1 MTRRQITR
9 HILKA
14 SRKGKQLLSSPYYW
28 GFVIAKKIVWVA
40 AAYFLFS
47 SPAQAAL
54 NYEDYPVVKLRSLD
68 KITARTMTFEAKV
81 GSTVRFGEI
90 FIKVQSCRKPPPVE
104 QSEAAAFLQVWQTS
118 DDDKNKETSKW
129 IFSGWMFAS
138 SPALSAMD
146 HPVYDVWV
154 LDCLGRDPEPIP
166 APEDNAPGV
175 KAPETDGDA
184 PDAVPPT
191 VEPDKQVN
199 EDVTREDDP
208 GAYEADTPD
217 GAAPAE
223 TAPIES
229 VPASNMPAD
238 ATPTPAP
245 YQPTADTPDSYQDE
259 TPADDSSPVDDTITT
274 TIIPPPSAQQPAP
287 AAPAQSETLEPQPE
301 EPAKQQEFQGIY

>member
-1 MTRRQITR
+1 MTRRQIFR
-9 HILKA
+9 HLLKA
-14 SRKGKQLLSSPYYW
+14 SRKGKALLSSPYYW
-28 GFVIAKKIVWVA
+28 GFLIAKKIVWVA
-40 AAYFLFS
+40 AAYSLFS

-104 QSEAAAFLQVWQTS
+104 KSEAAAFLQVWQS
-118 DDDKNKETSKW
+118 NEVKETSKW

-166 APEDNAPGV
+166 PPEENTTGV
-175 KAPETDGDA
+175 QTPATDGAA
-184 PDAVPPT
+184 PDAVPPP

-199 EDVTREDDP
+199 EDVTQEDDP
-208 GAYEADTPD
+208 GAYDTE
-217 GAAPAE
+217 AAP
-223 TAPIES
+223 TES
-229 VPASNMPAD
+229 VPASNIPAD
-238 ATPTPAP
+238 ATPTQTQP
-245 YQPTADTPDSYQDE
+245 YTPSTDTPDTYQDE
-259 TPADDSSPVDDTITT
+259 TPADDSSPVDDTT
-274 TIIPPPSAQQPAP
+274 AQPAQTAPVTP
-287 AAPAQSETLEPQPE
+287 ATPETLEPQPE
-301 EPAKQQEFQGIY
+301 PAKQEFQGIY